1 MMTNVTLINKARAYC
16 EQRNVRFTPLR
27 EKVYDILLGKHGPMG
42 AYELL
47 DCLKETETSAKPA
60 TVYRALDFL
69 LEFGFIHRLE
79 STNAFVACYH
89 FGCHHPVQ
97 FLICDSCGDVA
108 EIQSQGLKATLD
120 KQAQEHGFSVSKQTI
135 EAHVLCADCQ
145 QAEKEE
151 IKGQEHH
158 EC

>member
-1 MMTNVTLINKARAYC
+1 MNNSTLIQKARAFC
-16 EQRNVRFTPLR
+16 EQRGARFTPLR
-27 EKVYDILLGKHGPMG
+27 EKVYEILLGKHGPMG

-47 DCLKETETSAKPA
+47 DALKETESSAKPA

-89 FGCHHPVQ
+89 FGCTHPVQ

-108 EIQSQGLKATLD
+108 EIQSQGLQATLD
-120 KQAQEHGFSVSKQTI
+120 KQAQEHGFVVSTQTI
-135 EAHVLCADCQ
+135 EAHGLCADCQ
-145 QAEKEE
+145 QAEQAVPTEA
-151 IKGQEHH
+151 GDH
-158 EC
+158 ER

>member
-1 MMTNVTLINKARAYC
+1 MNNSTLIQKARAFC
-16 EQRNVRFTPLR
+16 EQRGARFTPLR
-27 EKVYDILLGKHGPMG
+27 EKVYEILLGRHGPMG

-47 DCLKETETSAKPA
+47 DALKETESSAKPA

-89 FGCHHPVQ
+89 FGCKHPVQ

-108 EIQSQGLKATLD
+108 EIQSQGLQATLD
-120 KQAQEHGFSVSKQTI
+120 KQAQEHGFVVSTQTI
-135 EAHVLCADCQ
+135 EAHGLCADCQ
-145 QAEKEE
+145 QAEQAVSTEA
-151 IKGQEHH
+151 GDH
-158 EC
+158 ER